1 MKHDADKHYRRS
13 IRLPEYDYG
22 QAGAYFVTIVT
33 KDRASLFGE
42 VVNGKMWLNVGGRI
56 IQAVW
61 DELPDHYPGVECDA
75 FVVMPNHIHGVMVLV
90 DGGGV
95 ELNDVGAGLKPA
107 LTEFRPTTTPRAG
120 LKPAPTQHGLS
131 EIIRAFKTFS
141 ARRINDM
148 RHIPGVS
155 VWQRNYYEHIVR
167 NENELSCIREYIA
180 NNPLQW
186 EMDRENPN
194 PTEVK
199 SIGKRESW
207 EIA

>member
-33 KDRASLFGE
+33 RDRASLFGE
-42 VVNGKMWLNVGGRI
+42 VVNGKMWLNDGGRL

-107 LTEFRPTTTPRAG
+107 RTEPRPTTIPRAG

-167 NENELSCIREYIA
+167 NESDLSRIREYIG
-180 NNPLQW
+180 NNPMQW
-186 EMDRENPN
+186 GMDRENPN

-207 EIA
+207 EV